1 MSDVFLTAFEYAA
14 ILTVPI
20 TLLTVVA
27 LADEL
32 TLLVKRAVAPYVRKR
47 RR

>member
-1 MSDVFLTAFEYAA
+1 MSDVFLAAFEYAA

-32 TLLVKRAVAPYVRKR
+32 TLLVKRAVAPHVRKR